1 MIISGSNQ
9 SILWD
14 DTNQSEKLKIYE
26 ASAKL
31 LEPSWPTE
39 SMDSLLDVAFRGRVL
54 DDPNHPVVIDLLGG
68 I

>member
-1 MIISGSNQ
+1 VVRSQ
-9 SILWD
+9 
-14 DTNQSEKLKIYE
+14 DTWIRITANNAIAGYDVYE

-31 LEPSWPTE
+31 LEPSWPVE
-39 SMDSLLDVAFRGRVL
+39 SMDSLLEVAFRGRIL